1 MKEASPFPLIR
12 ESDILPIKF
21 IVFRITKAAQ
31 IKDKS
36 VSGAAILSTWSFT
49 KFVAYL
55 SIVQFLPIKT
65 FVLAICWGTDR
76 LRLLLD
82 FIDVIN
88 KKHAQ
93 TT

>member
-1 MKEASPFPLIR
+1 LCFVSQ
-12 ESDILPIKF
+12 
-21 IVFRITKAAQ
+21 KAAE

-36 VSGAAILSTWSFT
+36 VSGAAILSTRSFT
-49 KFVAYL
+49 KFVAHL